1 MQSTSSDHE
10 LKRLLASPSR
20 NSDDGNVPMS
30 PRSGGSQS
38 QTQSNPYQS
47 MVPLTP
53 TATPITSG
61 IMEPTLQ
68 NVVSTVNLNCEL
80 NLSYI
85 NIRTRNSEYNPARFT
100 GLIMRIRNP
109 KATALIF
116 RSGKLVCTGAR
127 NEADSLLASKKFAR
141 IIQKV
146 GFNVKFTEFKIQNIV
161 ATTDVKFVIK
171 LEEIPYLHNHFVSYE
186 PELYPGLIYRLIN
199 PNLVLMIFVNGKIVL
214 TGAKNRQQL
223 KIAMEYIYPILRS
236 YKKK

>member
-1 MQSTSSDHE
+1 MIFQ
-10 LKRLLASPSR
+10 
-20 NSDDGNVPMS
+20 
-30 PRSGGSQS
+30 SGGSQS

-53 TATPITSG
+53 NATPINSG

-100 GLIMRIRNP
+100 GLIMRIRSP

-127 NEADSLLASKKFAR
+127 NEADSLLASKKFAK

-146 GFNVKFTEFKIQNIV
+146 GFNIKFTEFKIQNIV
-161 ATTDVKFVIK
+161 ATADLKFVIK
-171 LEEIPYLHNHFVSYE
+171 LEDIPILHNNFVSYE
-186 PELYPGLIYRLIN
+186 PELYPGLIYRLVA
-199 PNLVLMIFVNGKIVL
+199 PSVVLMIFVNGKIVL
-214 TGAKNRQQL
+214 TGAKNRRQL
-223 KIAMEYIYPILRS
+223 NEAMTSIYPILKS